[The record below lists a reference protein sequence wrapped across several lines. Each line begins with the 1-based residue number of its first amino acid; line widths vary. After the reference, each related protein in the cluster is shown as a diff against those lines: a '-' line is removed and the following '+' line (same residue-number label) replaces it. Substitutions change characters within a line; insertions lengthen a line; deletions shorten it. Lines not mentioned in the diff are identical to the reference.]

1 MGEQSDT
8 AAPGRVKALRRAP
21 FRPGDHR
28 RGTRLVPRNL
38 DRFSTGVHV
47 LDGGTGSELRRRGVA
62 PIPGAWLG
70 PALLEHGATLAAI
83 HRDFVAAGA
92 ELCTTA
98 TFAAT
103 PFLFE
108 AAGLANRW
116 REAVHE
122 AVRAARAA
130 APVAVLGALS
140 NLPPAPDGW
149 PPPAEERAAY
159 GALAEALLEEGVD
172 GLVLEMVQER
182 THGGRLLDAA
192 GAAADRA
199 GVPLWLGVSA
209 RLRDDGTL
217 VAFDFPDRPLLPELD
232 ALLARRRPDA
242 LLVMHTPLEDLPWAL
257 TAVRERWDGLLG
269 ARPELPYAPDVPDA
283 PEPPENVLARAA
295 PAWRAAGATLLGGCC
310 GTRPAHVA
318 ALARTVV

>member
-1 MGEQSDT
+1 VTQGGATVVQST
-8 AAPGRVKALRRAP
+8 LR
-21 FRPGDHR
+21 G
-28 RGTRLVPRNL
+28 
-38 DRFSTGVHV
+38 FSSGLHV
-47 LDGGTGSELRRRGVA
+47 LDGGVGSELRRRGATPVR
-62 PIPGAWLG
+62 GAWLG
-70 PALLEHGATLAAI
+70 PALLDHGETLAAA
-83 HRDFVAAGA
+83 HRNFVTAGA

-98 TFAAT
+98 TFACT
-103 PFLFE
+103 PFLFA
-108 AAGLANRW
+108 AAGIGDRW
-116 REAVHE
+116 REAVHV

-130 APVAVLGALS
+130 GPGPVLGALS
-140 NLPPAPDGW
+140 NLPPAPDAW
-149 PPPAEERAAY
+149 PAPAEERAAY
-159 GALAEALLEEGVD
+159 AALAEALLEEGVD

-192 GAAADRA
+192 ADRA
-199 GVPLWLGVSA
+199 ERAAIPLWLGVSA

-232 ALLARRRPDA
+232 ALLAQRRPDA
-242 LLVMHTPLEDLPWAL
+242 LLVMHTPLEDLPFAL
-257 TAVRERWDGLLG
+257 AAVRDRWDGLLG

-283 PEPPENVLARAA
+283 PEPPEDVLARAA

>member
-1 MGEQSDT
+1 VT
-8 AAPGRVKALRRAP
+8 A
-21 FRPGDHR
+21 D
-28 RGTRLVPRNL
+28 L

-47 LDGGTGSELRRRGVA
+47 LDGGTGSELRRRGATPV
-62 PIPGAWLG
+62 PGAWLG
-70 PALLEHGATLAAI
+70 PALLGHGDTLRAI

-103 PFLFE
+103 PFLFQ
-108 AAGLANRW
+108 AAGLGGRW
-116 REAVHE
+116 REAVHV

-130 APVAVLGALS
+130 GPGPVLGALS
-140 NLPPAPDGW
+140 NLPPARDAW
-149 PPPAEERAAY
+149 PAPAEETAAY
-159 GALAEALLEEGVD
+159 GALADALLEEGVD

-192 GAAADRA
+192 GERADRA

-209 RLRDDGTL
+209 RLRADGTL

-232 ALLARRRPDA
+232 ALLARRRPAA
-242 LLVMHTPLEDLPWAL
+242 LLVMHTPLEDLPFAL
-257 TAVRERWDGLLG
+257 AAVRARWDGPLG
-269 ARPELPYAPDVPDA
+269 ARPELPYAPDVPGA
-283 PEPPENVLARAA
+283 PEPPEDALARAA

-310 GTRPAHVA
+310 GTRPTHLA